1 MTRFEPDPFQREAV
15 DAIASGESVVVSA
28 PTGSGKTLVAEFAI
42 DGALGRGRKAFYTTP
57 LKALSNQKF
66 NDFGRLYP
74 DVGLLTG
81 DNTIN
86 GEAPLV
92 VMTTEVLRNMIYA
105 NSPALDSLEVVVL
118 DEVHYL
124 QDPSRG
130 AVWEEIIVHAPAGV
144 QLVCLSATV
153 SNADEFAAWVRS
165 RRGPTSLIQEDRR
178 PVPLVNLYALK
189 DRWDDAVILER
200 MFADQKVNHTIE
212 SRVTGRKARRYAT
225 PRRNETVAALAARDM
240 LPAIYFIFSR
250 AGCDDASRRL
260 VEAGARFTNLMEIEE
275 IRSVAERQTA
285 HLDSR
290 DLVALDYDEW
300 LHGLEAGIAPHHAGM
315 VPAFKET
322 VEELFARG
330 LVKVVFATETL
341 SLGINMPARTVV
353 LENLS
358 RFTGETHEF
367 LRPGD
372 YTQLTGRAGRRGI
385 DEVGYGVVLHSRY
398 VPFVRVTELA
408 RAGSHALASSFRPSY
423 NMAVNLIAN
432 YPRDRAERL
441 LGASFGQ
448 FLASKG
454 IASRRRL
461 LKRQE
466 LQLEELRTRAT
477 CERGDV
483 GDYVRQM
490 QHSGSYDVGDILETT
505 EGRGIV
511 VKRRHGKRVELVM
524 MTEDGRLLTLDPRIY
539 RDAQKVGWMAVDDAR
554 RVTVDAAYRKHLA
567 RRIVDGMTRHPVASC
582 PDREAHAAAHR
593 RLTRLQRRVDRLH
606 AELERTSGSLIDEL
620 DRILALLEALGYVEG
635 WSLTEQGER
644 LRSIY
649 SDTDVLLCEAIR
661 NRLLDDLEPAEM
673 ASLIS
678 MTVYEARRA
687 ETITQEWPT
696 PGLAERGVQVESLW
710 EGLVDREQSLRLP
723 RTRPPERG
731 FMDAAYRWASGADLD
746 ELPDVAG
753 AGDFVRTSRQLLDVM
768 RQVRDA
774 IPRLRSPMVEAIRA
788 MDRGVVAAPRHEHE

>member
-165 RRGPTSLIQEDRR
+165 RRGPASLIQEDRR

-260 VEAGARFTNLMEIEE
+260 VEAGARFTNLVEIEE

-372 YTQLTGRAGRRGI
+372 YTQLTGHAGRRGI

-408 RAGSHALASSFRPSY
+408 RR
-423 NMAVNLIAN
+423 
-432 YPRDRAERL
+432 
-441 LGASFGQ
+441 
-448 FLASKG
+448 G
-454 IASRRRL
+454 IA
-461 LKRQE
+461 
-466 LQLEELRTRAT
+466 RA
-477 CERGDV
+477 
-483 GDYVRQM
+483 
-490 QHSGSYDVGDILETT
+490 
-505 EGRGIV
+505 
-511 VKRRHGKRVELVM
+511 RVEL
-524 MTEDGRLLTLDPRIY
+524 P
-539 RDAQKVGWMAVDDAR
+539 
-554 RVTVDAAYRKHLA
+554 
-567 RRIVDGMTRHPVASC
+567 
-582 PDREAHAAAHR
+582 
-593 RLTRLQRRVDRLH
+593 
-606 AELERTSGSLIDEL
+606 
-620 DRILALLEALGYVEG
+620 ALLQHG
-635 WSLTEQGER
+635 
-644 LRSIY
+644 
-649 SDTDVLLCEAIR
+649 CESHR
-661 NRLLDDLEPAEM
+661 
-673 ASLIS
+673 
-678 MTVYEARRA
+678 
-687 ETITQEWPT
+687 
-696 PGLAERGVQVESLW
+696 
-710 EGLVDREQSLRLP
+710 
-723 RTRPPERG
+723 
-731 FMDAAYRWASGADLD
+731 
-746 ELPDVAG
+746 ELPA
-753 AGDFVRTSRQLLDVM
+753 
-768 RQVRDA
+768 
-774 IPRLRSPMVEAIRA
+774 
-788 MDRGVVAAPRHEHE
+788 

>member
-1 MTRFEPDPFQREAV
+1 MIGFELDPFQREGA
-15 DAIASGESVVVSA
+15 DAIASGESIVVTA

-42 DGALGRGRKAFYTTP
+42 QGALGRGKKAFYTTP

-66 NDFGRLYP
+66 NDFGRIYT

-86 GEAPLV
+86 GDAPLV

-105 NSPALDSLEVVVL
+105 SSPALDGLEVVVL

-130 AVWEEIIVHAPAGV
+130 GVWEEIIVHAPTDV

-153 SNADEFAAWVRS
+153 SNAGELAAWVRS
-165 RRGPTSLIQEDRR
+165 RRGPTRLIQEDRR

-189 DRWDDAVILER
+189 DRWDDEVLLEH
-200 MFADQKVNHTIE
+200 MFAEQAVNRAIE
-212 SRVTGRKARRYAT
+212 SRISGRKARRYAT
-225 PRRNETVAALAARDM
+225 PRRNETVATLAAKGM
-240 LPAIYFIFSR
+240 LPVIYFIFSR
-250 AGCDDASRRL
+250 AGCDDAARRL
-260 VEAGARFTNLMEIEE
+260 VEAGARFTSPTEIEE
-275 IRSVAERQTA
+275 IRTAAERQTA
-285 HLDSR
+285 HLDAR
-290 DLVALDYDEW
+290 DLVVLGYDQW
-300 LHGLEAGIAPHHAGM
+300 LFGLEAGIAPHHAGM
-315 VPAFKET
+315 IPAFKET
-322 VEELFARG
+322 VEALFTRG

-353 LENLS
+353 LESLS
-358 RFTGETHEF
+358 RFTGETHEL

-398 VPFVRVTELA
+398 IPFVRVAELA
-408 RAGSHALASSFRPSY
+408 RTGSHALSSSFRPSY

-432 YPRDRAERL
+432 YPRERAERL

-448 FLASKG
+448 FLAAKG
-454 IASRRRL
+454 IASKRRL

-466 LQLEELRTRAT
+466 QELEELRTGAT

-483 GDYVRQM
+483 GEYVEQI
-490 QHSGSYDVGDILETT
+490 QQPTSFDVGDILETA

-524 MTEDGRLLTLDPRIY
+524 VTEDGRLSTLIPRVY
-539 RDAQKVGWMAVDDAR
+539 RNAQKVGWMAIEDAR
-554 RVTVDAAYRKHLA
+554 RMTADASYRRHVG
-567 RRIVDGMTRHPVASC
+567 RRIAVGLTRHPVASC
-582 PDREAHAAAHR
+582 PDREAHVAAHR
-593 RLTRLQRRVDRLH
+593 RLAKLQRRVDRLH
-606 AELERTSGSLIDEL
+606 AELERTSGGLIDEL
-620 DRILALLEALGYVEG
+620 NRILALLDVLGYVEG
-635 WSLTEQGER
+635 WLLTEQGER

-649 SDTDVLLCEAIR
+649 SDTDLLLCEVIR
-661 NRLLDDLEPAEM
+661 NGLLDALEPAEM
-673 ASLIS
+673 VSLIS

-687 ETITQEWPT
+687 ETTVQAWPT
-696 PGLAERGVQVESLW
+696 PGLAQQGRQLESLW
-710 EGLVDREQSLRLP
+710 EGLADQEQSLRLP
-723 RTRPPERG
+723 RTRPPGRG
-731 FMDAAYRWASGADLD
+731 FMDAAYQWASGVDLD
-746 ELPDVAG
+746 ELPDVTD
-753 AGDFVRTSRQLLDVM
+753 AGDFVRTSRQLLDVL

-774 IPRLRSPMVEAIRA
+774 IPRLRSPMVEAIKA
-788 MDRGVVAAPRHEHE
+788 IDRGVVAAPSFEHE